1 MFNIGG
7 STQEDFPAITKFLIK
22 YKISLITHLV
32 VIDLDQV
39 ALKETSKARIVLNLK
54 MAKNEE
60 SSEETLEALFSRGL
74 DIHSEIE
81 SSSEDTNSKEFQLK
95 VRKAILLLEDAT
107 R

>member
-1 MFNIGG
+1 M
-7 STQEDFPAITKFLIK
+7 
-22 YKISLITHLV
+22 SLITHL
-32 VIDLDQV
+32 DQV
-39 ALKETSKARIVLNLK
+39 VLKETSKARIVLNLK

>member
-1 MFNIGG
+1 MSSFGHFLYKVRFTVDG
-7 STQEDFPAITKFLIK
+7 STSKDFPAITKLLINRSWNFIW
-22 YKISLITHLV
+22 KIF
-32 VIDLDQV
+32 
-39 ALKETSKARIVLNLK
+39 ETK
-54 MAKNEE
+54 MANEE
-60 SSEETLEALFSRGL
+60 NSEETLEALFSRGL

>member
-1 MFNIGG
+1 MSSFGHYWYKVRFTVDG
-7 STQEDFPAITKFLIK
+7 STSKDFPAITKLLINRSWNFIW
-22 YKISLITHLV
+22 KIFEI
-32 VIDLDQV
+32 
-39 ALKETSKARIVLNLK
+39 K
-54 MAKNEE
+54 MANEE
-60 SSEETLEALFSRGL
+60 NSEETLEALFSRGL

>member
-1 MFNIGG
+1 M
-7 STQEDFPAITKFLIK
+7 S
-22 YKISLITHLV
+22 
-32 VIDLDQV
+32 
-39 ALKETSKARIVLNLK
+39 KEEN
-54 MAKNEE
+54 
-60 SSEETLEALFSRGL
+60 SEETLEALFSRGL